1 MATSPSLKQHAFIA
15 SIEANNKSG
24 GAWAD
29 LGHFYLQQRAD
40 DLASRAYAE
49 AQLLEPHASGG
60 WLGHALVEEIAANK
74 RITAAGTSAVP
85 AVELKK
91 AKVAYDQAMQ
101 TLATPVACL
110 GAAHTLFVCGDYES
124 ASAAVRRF
132 MQLEG
137 ATPQALNLLGLILEA
152 QGLYSSAVAVFN
164 EGLKLLELYPKA
176 KDIALP
182 VRQSAYFTLSLT
194 SVSARHSKPH

>member
-29 LGHFYLQQRAD
+29 LGHLYLQQGAD

-49 AQLLEPHASGG
+49 AQLLEPHAPGG
-60 WLGHALVEEIAANK
+60 WFGQALVEELAANK
-74 RITAAGTSAVP
+74 RISAAGASAVP

-91 AKVAYDQAMQ
+91 AKAAYDQAMQ

-110 GAAHTLFVCGDYES
+110 GAAHTSFVCGDYES
-124 ASAAVRRF
+124 ALAAVRRF
-132 MQLEG
+132 MHLEG
-137 ATPQALNLLGLILEA
+137 ATPHALNLLGLILEA
-152 QGLYSSAVAVFN
+152 QGLYSSAVAAFN
-164 EGLKLLELYPKA
+164 EGLKLLEQYPKG
-176 KDIALP
+176 KDSVMP
-182 VRQSAYFTLSLT
+182 VRNSLLIVLLQNSLSQQQLDF
-194 SVSARHSKPH
+194 